1 MKIPEKPDYSF
12 LFNNNNSSAGSSA
25 NIFNSIDLSEYNS
38 IKTGTYGKL
47 LKSYYAQMDDDSSKE
62 VKDTDNKK
70 KTTASED
77 SASKKLTEVST
88 NASSLADSA
97 EKLIT
102 KGSNSLF
109 RNKEVDSI
117 YNAVNDFAD
126 KYNSFLKSMKNSDSD
141 KVEKE
146 ISGLTNLVSGYK
158 NSLQEV
164 GISIQ
169 DDNTFSVDEQAF
181 KASDMDKVKNL
192 FNGNT
197 SFTYVVSTKASIIGT
212 TANNEANAMK
222 NYTSAGNYDK
232 SFSTGNLLDSLI

>member
-1 MKIPEKPDYSF
+1 M
-12 LFNNNNSSAGSSA
+12 
-25 NIFNSIDLSEYNS
+25 
-38 IKTGTYGKL
+38 
-47 LKSYYAQMDDDSSKE
+47 
-62 VKDTDNKK
+62 
-70 KTTASED
+70 
-77 SASKKLTEVST
+77 
-88 NASSLADSA
+88 
-97 EKLIT
+97 
-102 KGSNSLF
+102 F